1 MRSSWGSRLVAM
13 AFEQFLYK
21 FSLLGSAVKL
31 IVSSLDVATRQHT
44 QHKKKKEKKKGRHSS
59 SPNHQRFSKP
69 LHQGTEAFSC
79 FRIEVLSTS
88 RKGRCRRI
96 ISKIQ
101 DDGRRKR
108 RSIYTQFWRRQDYI
122 RYEKTPRAEKTM
134 QQEQNGYWE
143 KKLLRKKI
151 WKQTQG
157 EAPKPLRHLQKDHR
171 REL

>member
-1 MRSSWGSRLVAM
+1 M

-21 FSLLGSAVKL
+21 FSLLISAITL
-31 IVSSLDVATRQHT
+31 IVSSMDVATRQHT
-44 QHKKKKEKKKGRHSS
+44 QHNKKKKKKKKGRHSS

-79 FRIEVLSTS
+79 FRIEVFSTS
-88 RKGRCRRI
+88 SKGRCRRI
-96 ISKIQ
+96 ISEIQ
-101 DDGRRKR
+101 TCDRRKR
-108 RSIYTQFWRRQDYI
+108 RSIHTQFWRRQDNI
-122 RYEKTPRAEKTM
+122 RYEKTPTAEKTV

-143 KKLLRKKI
+143 KKFLRKKI
-151 WKQTQG
+151 WRQTQG